1 MSPSDETGGRLILA
15 DTADALSKLVEH
27 VGRWAAWLCLPVIVL
42 LFLQLPLREIVHAG
56 NNTDN
61 DFGQVIFAAFF
72 MLGIPF
78 AMRHDAHVRVD
89 IFYQRLTVR
98 QRAAI
103 DLAGTALFLTALARI
118 GRLVF
123 AADRAEFVVRD
134 GEVCRDLYPGL
145 FHPQAA
151 AVFLRGLGRV
161 AGDRQH
167 HTRRP
172 GADARRPALTPEQS
186 LGLTPAAPEAMGL
199 AMFVGVFALLM
210 FGFPVAFT
218 LVGTAVAMAALGW
231 LVGLFDFHLLSALPL
246 RITGL
251 MENDLLQAVP
261 LFLYLGVVL
270 ERTTLAA
277 DLLEGMSGLF
287 GKRAGGIGVAS
298 FIIGALFAPMTG
310 AVGATVL
317 TIGLLALP
325 SMLNAGYDKR
335 LASGIVC
342 SAGTLGTIL
351 PPSIILILLGDFMQ
365 GATVE
370 AQLARG
376 ETVVNP
382 LTVERLHGR
391 ARPGGIGA
399 GSRDIL
405 CRAGGVSAPRALPAL
420 ARRADAQ
427 AELRRTGHPL
437 VHAAGTDPGD
447 ACGHHHRAAL
457 HRRGGGLRR
466 YRRHALHAG
475 ARPTHHP
482 APDRD
487 RSDDDEAHR
496 HGVHAADRRHHLF
509 AGVPRLR
516 GQRLCD
522 AVCSPQLPGGT
533 VGPVAVV
540 MAACFGLGF
549 FLDALEIIFL
559 VIPIAMP
566 PLLFLG
572 VNPVWLAVL
581 TAINLQTSFL
591 HPPFGF
597 ALFFM
602 RGVAPKSISTGDIYW
617 GAVPFIGVQI
627 IALAL
632 VWFEPRIV
640 TAIPEYWNG
649 APIAAPSPAST
660 PSTMDIVIPGPP
672 DAGPDTH

>member
-1 MSPSDETGGRLILA
+1 
-15 DTADALSKLVEH
+15 
-27 VGRWAAWLCLPVIVL
+27 
-42 LFLQLPLREIVHAG
+42 
-56 NNTDN
+56 
-61 DFGQVIFAAFF
+61 
-72 MLGIPF
+72 
-78 AMRHDAHVRVD
+78 
-89 IFYQRLTVR
+89 
-98 QRAAI
+98 
-103 DLAGTALFLTALARI
+103 
-118 GRLVF
+118 
-123 AADRAEFVVRD
+123 
-134 GEVCRDLYPGL
+134 
-145 FHPQAA
+145 
-151 AVFLRGLGRV
+151 
-161 AGDRQH
+161 
-167 HTRRP
+167 
-172 GADARRPALTPEQS
+172 
-186 LGLTPAAPEAMGL
+186 MGL

-246 RITGL
+246 RVIGL

-325 SMLNAGYDKR
+325 SMLDAGYDKR

-342 SAGTLGTIL
+342 CAGTLGTIL

-382 LTVERLHGR
+382 LTVEDVYMGALAPAVLVLGLGISYVILVAYLHPERCPPSPAVLARKPGFGELAIRLFTPLGLIL
-391 ARPGGIGA
+391 AMLAAIITGLLYTVEAAACGAIGA
-399 GSRDIL
+399 TIY
-405 CRAGGVSAPRALPAL
+405 
-420 ARRADAQ
+420 
-427 AELRRTGHPL
+427 TL
-437 VHAAGTDPGD
+437 V
-447 ACGHHHRAAL
+447 
-457 HRRGGGLRR
+457 
-466 YRRHALHAG
+466 
-475 ARPTHHP
+475 
-482 APDRD
+482 
-487 RSDDDEAHR
+487 
-496 HGVHAADRRHHLF
+496 
-509 AGVPRLR
+509 R
-516 GQRLCD
+516 GQLTIRRLTETVQMTMKLTAMVFMLLIGATTFSLVFRGFD
-522 AVCSPQLPGGT
+522 GDVYVTQLLTALPGGT
-533 VGPVAVV
+533 IGPVAVV
-540 MAACFGLGF
+540 MAVCFGLGF

-617 GAVPFIGVQI
+617 GAVPFICVQI
-627 IALAL
+627 IVLAL
-632 VWFEPRIV
+632 VWLEPRIV
-640 TAIPEYWNG
+640 TAIPEHWNG
-649 APIAAPSPAST
+649 APIAAPAPAST
-660 PSTMDIVIPGPP
+660 PSIRHFVIPGPP
-672 DAGPDTH
+672 DAGPGTH

>member
-1 MSPSDETGGRLILA
+1 
-15 DTADALSKLVEH
+15 
-27 VGRWAAWLCLPVIVL
+27 
-42 LFLQLPLREIVHAG
+42 
-56 NNTDN
+56 
-61 DFGQVIFAAFF
+61 
-72 MLGIPF
+72 
-78 AMRHDAHVRVD
+78 
-89 IFYQRLTVR
+89 
-98 QRAAI
+98 
-103 DLAGTALFLTALARI
+103 
-118 GRLVF
+118 
-123 AADRAEFVVRD
+123 
-134 GEVCRDLYPGL
+134 
-145 FHPQAA
+145 
-151 AVFLRGLGRV
+151 
-161 AGDRQH
+161 
-167 HTRRP
+167 
-172 GADARRPALTPEQS
+172 
-186 LGLTPAAPEAMGL
+186 MGL
-199 AMFVGVFALLM
+199 AMFVSVFALLM

-261 LFLYLGVVL
+261 LFLYLGVLL

-287 GKRAGGIGVAS
+287 GQRAGGIGVAS

-342 SAGTLGTIL
+342 CAGTLGTIL

-382 LTVERLHGR
+382 LTVEDVYMGALAPAALVLGLGISYVVLVAYLHPERCPPSPAVLARKPSFGELVFRLFTPLGLILFMLG
-391 ARPGGIGA
+391 AIITGLVYTVEAAACGAIGA
-399 GSRDIL
+399 TIY
-405 CRAGGVSAPRALPAL
+405 
-420 ARRADAQ
+420 
-427 AELRRTGHPL
+427 TL
-437 VHAAGTDPGD
+437 V
-447 ACGHHHRAAL
+447 
-457 HRRGGGLRR
+457 
-466 YRRHALHAG
+466 
-475 ARPTHHP
+475 
-482 APDRD
+482 
-487 RSDDDEAHR
+487 
-496 HGVHAADRRHHLF
+496 
-509 AGVPRLR
+509 R
-516 GQRLCD
+516 GQLTIGRLSETVQTTMKLTGMVFMLLIGATTFSLVFRGFEGD
-522 AVCSPQLPGGT
+522 VYVTRLLTALPGGT
-533 VGPVAVV
+533 LGPVAVV
-540 MAACFGLGF
+540 MAVCFGLGF

-602 RGVAPKSISTGDIYW
+602 RSVAPKSISTGDIYW
-617 GAVPFIGVQI
+617 GAVPFICVQI
-627 IALAL
+627 IVLAL
-632 VWFEPRIV
+632 VWLEPRIV

-649 APIAAPSPAST
+649 APIAAPAPAST
-660 PSTMDIVIPGPP
+660 PRTTDIMIPGPP
-672 DAGPDTH
+672 DAGPRTH